1 MVCDFKVRVR
11 VVLFLGLYILFW
23 MLMILRDLLVCNVF
37 MSVMLFLFFILFEE
51 NWKCFKRGVF
61 LIILVVSFN
70 VFLFLVMLLWNWR
83 VWSFLEEGR
92 ILWIVWVVFID
103 MLLFMKERVFN
114 EFCEF
119 KRVEKVLMF
128 FLFKVL
134 FDKFK
139 DFSLLFLRVDE
150 IVFMVDKVFV
160 FCWLV
165 MMLVRFMFMSL
176 FFKVDRVWVVILVD
190 LCLKF

>member
-1 MVCDFKVRVR
+1 
-11 VVLFLGLYILFW
+11 
-23 MLMILRDLLVCNVF
+23 
-37 MSVMLFLFFILFEE
+37 
-51 NWKCFKRGVF
+51 
-61 LIILVVSFN
+61 
-70 VFLFLVMLLWNWR
+70 
-83 VWSFLEEGR
+83 
-92 ILWIVWVVFID
+92 

-176 FFKVDRVWVVILVD
+176 FFKVDRV
-190 LCLKF
+190 